1 MVFYW
6 DWSFCVIRL
15 HCSDVPSQEKQVAID
30 EAVDRLIAMKK
41 ALMILGMT
49 VGFAAAQVDVSV
61 AGIQVVGK
69 GYRSESEKEKMQA
82 DLRAFNWHSGT
93 RIALL
98 VTSKDKAI
106 VNVDKDGSKVTALA
120 DEEGTDF
127 TKAKGRFG
135 RGGAKFGFPNFSDD
149 QKAMMV
155 DVESAGIPA
164 KGSKELNLKG
174 ELAIAVA
181 SKSEMKKSKV
191 VELKKGAKVV
201 VGDHTF
207 EVEKTGKPDWGEDPL
222 SISFKSSVS
231 HKDFK
236 EVVFHDAE
244 GNVIE
249 SSRSSSGSMGMFGK
263 RTYTVTFNLK
273 KKVDKI
279 ILGLDE
285 WSDLEVIKVP
295 LDLKIGT
302 GL

>member
-1 MVFYW
+1 MNRIIV
-6 DWSFCVIRL
+6 
-15 HCSDVPSQEKQVAID
+15 
-30 EAVDRLIAMKK
+30 MKK
-41 ALMILGMT
+41 AFVILGLAA
-49 VGFAAAQVDVSV
+49 GFASAQVDVSV
-61 AGIQVVGK
+61 AGVQVVGK
-69 GYRSESEKEKMQA
+69 GYTSDSEEKKMQA

-106 VNVDKDGSKVTALA
+106 VNVDKDGSQVTALA
-120 DEEGTDF
+120 DEKGTDF
-127 TKAKGRFG
+127 TKAKGKFG
-135 RGGAKFGFPNFSDD
+135 RSGAKFGFPDFSDD

-164 KGSKELNLKG
+164 KGTKELRLKG
-174 ELAIAVA
+174 ELAISMA
-181 SKSEMKKSKV
+181 SKSELKKSEA

-201 VGDHTF
+201 VGEHTF
-207 EVEKTGKPDWGEDPL
+207 EVTEAGKPDWGEDPL
-222 SISFKSSVS
+222 SVAFKSSVS

-236 EVVFHDAE
+236 EVIFYDAD

-249 SSRSSSGSMGMFGK
+249 SRRSSSGSMGMFGK
-263 RTYTVTFNLK
+263 KTYTVTFNLK

-285 WSDLEVIKVP
+285 WSDLEVVKVP